1 LVRHDNATVH
11 LAAGERFQSQQR
23 TYGGLGATVCST
35 AVLEND
41 MAIKTGSGRSML
53 AYGGWTE
60 DYERAKREAA
70 ALIYEEFQE
79 QRNQQ
84 SGEVSNV
91 VGGSLDGATIPEGTR
106 DGQQYQ
112 WNAKLQRWV
121 YVR

>member
-1 LVRHDNATVH
+1 MT
-11 LAAGERFQSQQR
+11 
-23 TYGGLGATVCST
+23 
-35 AVLEND
+35 
-41 MAIKTGSGRSML
+41 IKTGSGRSML
-53 AYGGWTE
+53 AYGGWIE
-60 DYERAKREAA
+60 DCERAKREAA

-106 DGQQYQ
+106 HGQQYQ
-112 WNAKLQRWV
+112 WDAKLRRWV